1 MRYPKDHG
9 QQTRRRIVENASY
22 GLRQNGADG
31 LSVVDLMKLA
41 DLTHGSFYA
50 YFKSRDA
57 LVVEALALAM
67 DRTVAHWLDLT
78 QGLPAE
84 KGFDAVVE
92 AYLSPR
98 HRNNPARGCALPA
111 LAADIGRSGP
121 EARRTFAGRLEKMID
136 IIAGLIPKRSPSDA
150 RQAAAGA
157 IATMVGSI
165 VLARAAGDKRLSD
178 ALWKPVGRP
187 CAIRPE
193 APLRKPLQ
201 RTESEFLFPSPSASR
216 AASAYR
222 SSNHLMQTMTCKMQA
237 VM

>member
-67 DRTVAHWLDLT
+67 DRTATHWLDLT
-78 QGLPAE
+78 EGVPAE
-84 KGFDAVVE
+84 KGFDVIVE
-92 AYLSPR
+92 SYLSPR
-98 HRNNPARGCALPA
+98 HRNHPARGCALPA

-121 EARRTFAGRLEKMID
+121 EARRTLAGGLEKMID
-136 IIAGLIPKRSPSDA
+136 ILARLIPKRSPSDA
-150 RQAAAGA
+150 RKAAAGA

-165 VLARAAGDKRLSD
+165 LLARAAGDKRLSD
-178 ALWKPVGRP
+178 DFLKAGREALRHHTAGTGVQACPVDR
-187 CAIRPE
+187 
-193 APLRKPLQ
+193 
-201 RTESEFLFPSPSASR
+201 
-216 AASAYR
+216 
-222 SSNHLMQTMTCKMQA
+222 N
-237 VM
+237 

>member
-31 LSVVDLMKLA
+31 LSVVDLMKLV

-57 LVVEALALAM
+57 LVIEALALAM
-67 DRTVAHWLDLT
+67 DQTVDHWLDLT

-92 AYLSPR
+92 SYLSPR
-98 HRNNPARGCALPA
+98 HRNNAARGCALPA

-121 EARRTFAGRLEKMID
+121 EARRIFAGRLEKMID
-136 IIAGLIPKRSPSDA
+136 VIAGLLPKRSSTDA

-165 VLARAAGDKRLSD
+165 VLARAAGDRRLSD
-178 ALWKPVGRP
+178 TLLDAGRQALRN
-187 CAIRPE
+187 
-193 APLRKPLQ
+193 Q
-201 RTESEFLFPSPSASR
+201 
-216 AASAYR
+216 AASAGAEVYR
-222 SSNHLMQTMTCKMQA
+222 VDRT
-237 VM
+237 

>member
-67 DRTVAHWLDLT
+67 DRTATHWLDLT
-78 QGLPAE
+78 QGVTAE
-84 KGFDAVVE
+84 KGFDAIVE
-92 AYLSPR
+92 SYLSPR
-98 HRNNPARGCALPA
+98 HRNHPARGCALPA

-121 EARRTFAGRLEKMID
+121 EARRTLAGGLEKMID
-136 IIAGLIPKRSPSDA
+136 ILVRLFPKRSSSDA

-165 VLARAAGDKRLSD
+165 LLARAAGDKRLSD
-178 ALWKPVGRP
+178 DFLKAGREALRHHAAGTGVQACPVD
-187 CAIRPE
+187 
-193 APLRKPLQ
+193 
-201 RTESEFLFPSPSASR
+201 
-216 AASAYR
+216 
-222 SSNHLMQTMTCKMQA
+222 
-237 VM
+237 

>member
-31 LSVVDLMKLA
+31 LSVVDLMKLV

-50 YFKSRDA
+50 YFRSRDA
-57 LVVEALALAM
+57 LVIEALALAM
-67 DRTVAHWLDLT
+67 DQTVDHWLDLT
-78 QGLPAE
+78 QGLPDE

-92 AYLSPR
+92 SYLSPR
-98 HRNNPARGCALPA
+98 HRNNAARGCALPA
-111 LAADIGRSGP
+111 LAVDVGRSGP

-136 IIAGLIPKRSPSDA
+136 VIAGLIPKRSSSTDA

-165 VLARAAGDKRLSD
+165 VLARAAGDRRLSD
-178 ALWKPVGRP
+178 ALLKAGRQ
-187 CAIRPE
+187 A
-193 APLRKPLQ
+193 LRNQ
-201 RTESEFLFPSPSASR
+201 TA
-216 AASAYR
+216 R
-222 SSNHLMQTMTCKMQA
+222 SSAEVSRVDRT
-237 VM
+237 

>member
-22 GLRQNGADG
+22 GLRESGADG
-31 LSVVDLMKLA
+31 LSVVDLMKLV

-67 DRTVAHWLDLT
+67 DRTVAHWLDLSE
-78 QGLPAE
+78 GLPAE

-92 AYLSPR
+92 SYLSPR
-98 HRNNPARGCALPA
+98 HRNNTAHGCALPA

-136 IIAGLIPKRSPSDA
+136 VIARLIPKRSSTDA

-165 VLARAAGDKRLSD
+165 VLARAAGDRRLSD
-178 ALWKPVGRP
+178 ALLKAGRQ
-187 CAIRPE
+187 A
-193 APLRKPLQ
+193 LRNQ
-201 RTESEFLFPSPSASR
+201 TASTSAE
-216 AASAYR
+216 ASAAD
-222 SSNHLMQTMTCKMQA
+222 QI
-237 VM
+237 

>member
-98 HRNNPARGCALPA
+98 HRNNPARDCALPA
-111 LAADIGRSGP
+111 RKRHYGSLSSGP
-121 EARRTFAGRLEKMID
+121 NLSSSFRVHQPPGQLRHID
-136 IIAGLIPKRSPSDA
+136 HQI
-150 RQAAAGA
+150 
-157 IATMVGSI
+157 
-165 VLARAAGDKRLSD
+165 
-178 ALWKPVGRP
+178 
-187 CAIRPE
+187 
-193 APLRKPLQ
+193 
-201 RTESEFLFPSPSASR
+201 
-216 AASAYR
+216 
-222 SSNHLMQTMTCKMQA
+222 N
-237 VM
+237 

>member
-1 MRYPKDHG
+1 
-9 QQTRRRIVENASY
+9 
-22 GLRQNGADG
+22 
-31 LSVVDLMKLA
+31 VVDLMKLA

-78 QGLPAE
+78 QGLSAD

-111 LAADIGRSGP
+111 LAADIGRSSP
-121 EARRTFAGRLEKMID
+121 KARRTFAGRLEKMID

-178 ALWKPVGRP
+178 ALLEAGR
-187 CAIRPE
+187 
-193 APLRKPLQ
+193 
-201 RTESEFLFPSPSASR
+201 
-216 AASAYR
+216 
-222 SSNHLMQTMTCKMQA
+222 QA
-237 VM
+237 VRGQTGSTTTETSPADRI

>member
-9 QQTRRRIVENASY
+9 QQTRTRIVENASY
-22 GLRQNGADG
+22 GLRQNGVDG
-31 LSVVDLMKLA
+31 LSVADLMKLA
-41 DLTHGSFYA
+41 GLTHGGFYA
-50 YFKSRDA
+50 HFKSRDA

-67 DRTVAHWLDLT
+67 DRTVVHWLDLT

-121 EARRTFAGRLEKMID
+121 EARRAFAGRLEKMID
-136 IIAGLIPKRSPSDA
+136 ILAGLIPKRSSDA

-178 ALWKPVGRP
+178 ALLEAGR
-187 CAIRPE
+187 
-193 APLRKPLQ
+193 
-201 RTESEFLFPSPSASR
+201 
-216 AASAYR
+216 
-222 SSNHLMQTMTCKMQA
+222 QA
-237 VM
+237 VRNQTGSTTAEASSADRI

>member
-9 QQTRRRIVENASY
+9 QQTRKRIVENASY

-67 DRTVAHWLDLT
+67 DRTVAKWEELAEE
-78 QGLPAE
+78 LPAE

-92 AYLSPR
+92 FYLSPR

-121 EARRTFAGRLEKMID
+121 EAQRVFAGRLEKMID
-136 IIAGLIPKRSPSDA
+136 LIARLIPQGSPSNA
-150 RQAAAGA
+150 RLAAAGA
-157 IATMVGSI
+157 IATMVGSV
-165 VLARAAGDKRLSD
+165 VLARAVGDRQFSDTLLEAGRQ
-178 ALWKPVGRP
+178 ALHN
-187 CAIRPE
+187 
-193 APLRKPLQ
+193 
-201 RTESEFLFPSPSASR
+201 RTARTGEEVASAKNSEFEGRQL
-216 AASAYR
+216 
-222 SSNHLMQTMTCKMQA
+222 
-237 VM
+237 

>member
-78 QGLPAE
+78 QGLPSE

-98 HRNNPARGCALPA
+98 HRNNPARGCAP
-111 LAADIGRSGP
+111 
-121 EARRTFAGRLEKMID
+121 
-136 IIAGLIPKRSPSDA
+136 
-150 RQAAAGA
+150 
-157 IATMVGSI
+157 
-165 VLARAAGDKRLSD
+165 
-178 ALWKPVGRP
+178 
-187 CAIRPE
+187 
-193 APLRKPLQ
+193 
-201 RTESEFLFPSPSASR
+201 
-216 AASAYR
+216 
-222 SSNHLMQTMTCKMQA
+222 
-237 VM
+237 

>member
-1 MRYPKDHG
+1 MRYPKGHG
-9 QQTRRRIVENASY
+9 QQTRRRIVENVSY

-57 LVVEALALAM
+57 LIVEALALAM
-67 DRTVAHWLDLT
+67 DRTVVHWLDLT

-84 KGFDAVVE
+84 IGFDAVVE
-92 AYLSPR
+92 SYLSPR

-111 LAADIGRSGP
+111 LAADIGRSAP
-121 EARRTFAGRLEKMID
+121 EARRTLAGGLEKMID

-165 VLARAAGDKRLSD
+165 LLARAAGDKQLSD
-178 ALWKPVGRP
+178 ALLEAGRQ
-187 CAIRPE
+187 A
-193 APLRKPLQ
+193 LRNQ
-201 RTESEFLFPSPSASR
+201 TASTSAERFQCTESEFERRKS
-216 AASAYR
+216 
-222 SSNHLMQTMTCKMQA
+222 
-237 VM
+237 

>member
-78 QGLPAE
+78 QGLPGE

-92 AYLSPR
+92 SYLSPR

-111 LAADIGRSGP
+111 LAADIGRSAP
-121 EARRTFAGRLEKMID
+121 EARSARAVQRREPTPRTAP
-136 IIAGLIPKRSPSDA
+136 AATA
-150 RQAAAGA
+150 RPAA
-157 IATMVGSI
+157 IARRS
-165 VLARAAGDKRLSD
+165 RRRHRR
-178 ALWKPVGRP
+178 GRP
-187 CAIRPE
+187 VHRP
-193 APLRKPLQ
+193 
-201 RTESEFLFPSPSASR
+201 SR
-216 AASAYR
+216 Y
-222 SSNHLMQTMTCKMQA
+222 
-237 VM
+237 

>member
-9 QQTRRRIVENASY
+9 QETRRRIVENASY

-67 DRTVAHWLDLT
+67 DGTVARWLDLA

-84 KGFDAVVE
+84 KGFDAIVE
-92 AYLSPR
+92 SYLSPR

-121 EARRTFAGRLEKMID
+121 GARRTFAGKLEKMINV
-136 IIAGLIPKRSPSDA
+136 IAGLIPKRSSSDP

-165 VLARAAGDKRLSD
+165 VLARAAGDKELSD
-178 ALWKPVGRP
+178 ILLEAGR
-187 CAIRPE
+187 
-193 APLRKPLQ
+193 
-201 RTESEFLFPSPSASR
+201 
-216 AASAYR
+216 
-222 SSNHLMQTMTCKMQA
+222 QA
-237 VM
+237 VRNQATGAERRQCAEPGHERRRS

>member
-9 QQTRRRIVENASY
+9 QQTRKRIVENASY

-50 YFKSRDA
+50 YFESRDA

-78 QGLPAE
+78 QGMPAE

-121 EARRTFAGRLEKMID
+121 EARRPQEIAIRCATGCRRRNCDYGRFD
-136 IIAGLIPKRSPSDA
+136 RARACGR
-150 RQAAAGA
+150 RQAA
-157 IATMVGSI
+157 V
-165 VLARAAGDKRLSD
+165 
-178 ALWKPVGRP
+178 
-187 CAIRPE
+187 
-193 APLRKPLQ
+193 
-201 RTESEFLFPSPSASR
+201 
-216 AASAYR
+216 
-222 SSNHLMQTMTCKMQA
+222 
-237 VM
+237 

>member
-41 DLTHGSFYA
+41 DLTHGSFYG

-67 DRTVAHWLDLT
+67 DRTVAHWRDLT
-78 QGLPAE
+78 QGLSAE
-84 KGFDAVVE
+84 KGFDAIAE
-92 AYLSPR
+92 SYLSSR
-98 HRNNPARGCALPA
+98 HRNNPAHGCALPA
-111 LAADIGRSGP
+111 LAADIGRSGT
-121 EARRTFAGRLEKMID
+121 EARRTLAGGLEKMID
-136 IIAGLIPKRSPSDA
+136 IIAGLIPKRSSSDT

-165 VLARAAGDKRLSD
+165 VLARAAGNKRLSN
-178 ALWKPVGRP
+178 ALLEAGRQ
-187 CAIRPE
+187 A
-193 APLRKPLQ
+193 LRNQ
-201 RTESEFLFPSPSASR
+201 AANARPSP
-216 AASAYR
+216 
-222 SSNHLMQTMTCKMQA
+222 
-237 VM
+237 